1 MWLDKPLNLK
11 DSNKIINERGEIAT
25 DITEIQRL
33 IRDYL
38 KQLYINKLY
47 SLE

>member
-47 SLE
+47 SLA